1 MARYR
6 LPANPYFPKALD
18 LLNDT
23 DDSKLLLR
31 QLVSDLQQAQG
42 YVERA
47 ADLGETAFVL
57 VTGGRGTGRTT
68 ISNHLLAAYRTR
80 REIEPNKFFVPQRQ
94 CKGRDDHAIVINWFQ
109 SLYWALRADPA
120 QELTVKEHTLDID
133 DVLLN
138 GTNVQNPH
146 FYRVNANALMKH
158 ATRILRDAHG
168 AGFGVCLEMVEG
180 EDVVNAVFDVFQDA
194 ETLVVLSPADTESSR
209 MEVEKA
215 FSDRPTS
222 GQAVTDA
229 AYPSIKLGPIA
240 GEDAKSLI
248 ELRWRA
254 ATEEHKRLELPF
266 AAEGVIAAF
275 DAKPRTPGR
284 VLELTA
290 GPADEGSHAQHRRSL
305 ARRKGGARDRLGV
318 VSQSAER
325 HRQQAVYQ
333 ICDVAGHTRRMI
345 RSPRRRLS
353 T

>member
-1 MARYR
+1 M
-6 LPANPYFPKALD
+6 
-18 LLNDT
+18 
-23 DDSKLLLR
+23 
-31 QLVSDLQQAQG
+31 
-42 YVERA
+42 ERA

-94 CKGRDDHAIVINWFQ
+94 CKGRDDHAIVINSFQ

-248 ELRWRA
+248 ELRWRT

-266 AAEGVIAAF
+266 AAEGYRCLRCQAAYSGAGARA
-275 DAKPRTPGR
+275 DW
-284 VLELTA
+284 L
-290 GPADEGSHAQHRRSL
+290 GPADGGSHAQHRRSL